1 MFVKRWQDEKI
12 FDTPTLNSKLGWLTE
27 WDGLDGWAG
36 NICQSAQTS
45 RLNSFLSVNF
55 TFEKHFRNIGET
67 FEKHLRNKLRLS
79 TTIHRFPEHRQH
91 CDTRSFLIGQKTILQ
106 KQANNWYKSISI
118 SISFLKHM
126 VERIMVYWRYFSK
139 SFLDLD

>member
-1 MFVKRWQDEKI
+1 MVGLDYNLIQFNLK
-12 FDTPTLNSKLGWLTE
+12 TLNLKLGWLTE

-67 FEKHLRNKLRLS
+67 FEKQVETLNYYLLISRRP
-79 TTIHRFPEHRQH
+79 TT
-91 CDTRSFLIGQKTILQ
+91 L
-106 KQANNWYKSISI
+106 
-118 SISFLKHM
+118 
-126 VERIMVYWRYFSK
+126 
-139 SFLDLD
+139 